1 MSFKNMRWI
10 CSKHDK
16 ILELSNCKGNETLE
30 ELLDKMKDIY
40 SLTEDAKSDGEKMEN
55 GLNEKRKKIE
65 ELENQLE
72 ERYQKIL
79 ELEEKVI
86 QFN

>member
-1 MSFKNMRWI
+1 MRFKNMRWI